1 MRSMNEQPHRTKRL
15 GIPSQISTRPLTDAL
30 RGHRSWCLIQDMR
43 PTLARQLRERELH
56 AALLSPLDY
65 AKESSD
71 YCIVPDAAVSST
83 GNGSVVVR
91 FREGVRQIT
100 TLAVDP
106 AFASE
111 IILTKIILAEEFNL
125 EPAILPMHA
134 TVDVMLQKADA
145 ALLTGDAA
153 FEAWGSSENIIDVV
167 EEWNEMTGLPY
178 VHALWCA
185 WQSDL
190 TRTDAELLQ
199 TARLR
204 GVEGIPD
211 IALQFSKERRRGVQ
225 EFLESFSYELAPD
238 AREGLAEF
246 MKYLYYHGVVAD
258 VADLNFY
265 KAEPEA
271 DTLPKT
277 LSPN

>member
-1 MRSMNEQPHRTKRL
+1 MNERTNKAKRL
-15 GIPSQISTRPLTDAL
+15 GIPPELCTRPLTDAL
-30 RGHRSWCLIQDMR
+30 RENRTWCLVHDTR
-43 PTLARQLRERELH
+43 PALAKLLREREVH

-71 YCIVPDAAVSST
+71 YCIVPDAGVTST

-91 FREGVRQIT
+91 FREGVKQIS

-111 IILTKIILAEEFNL
+111 IILTKIILAEEFNIK
-125 EPAILPMHA
+125 PSILPMHA
-134 TVDVMLQKADA
+134 TVDIMLQKADA
-145 ALLTGDAA
+145 ALLTGDVA
-153 FEAWGSSENIIDVV
+153 FHQWGVSENIIDVV

-190 TRTDAELLQ
+190 ARKDAELLQ
-199 TARLR
+199 SARR
-204 GVEGIPD
+204 KGVEGIPD
-211 IALQFSKERRRGVQ
+211 IAMQFTKEQRRGVQ
-225 EFLESFSYELAPD
+225 EFLESFAYELAPD

-265 KAEPEA
+265 EAEPEA
-271 DTLPKT
+271 DTLPKSV
-277 LSPN
+277 SPN